1 MLIDDDELPPLYTR
15 RAAWFHLLTAPADYV
30 CEAAELVRII
40 REAGSGPLATLL
52 ELGAGGGNM
61 ASHYKRDVAAT
72 LVDLSPSMLAL
83 SRTINPECEHLVGDM
98 RTLRLGRSF
107 DAVLVHDAV
116 MYMTSVEALRA
127 VMRTALAHLRPGG
140 VAVFAPD
147 CTRETFAP
155 GTAHGGD
162 DDGERGLRYLE
173 WTFDPDPEDSTY
185 TVDFAL
191 LLRDGDEVVC
201 EHERHTYG
209 LFSRGEWLDMLEET
223 GFKALARETELG
235 PLFVA
240 VRPRG

>member
-1 MLIDDDELPPLYTR
+1 MDDDELPPLYTR

-30 CEAAELVRII
+30 DEAAALVQHL
-40 REAGSGPLATLL
+40 REAAIGPVVTLL
-52 ELGAGGGNM
+52 ELGSGGGNM
-61 ASHYKRDVAAT
+61 ASHYKRAVAAAT

-83 SRTINPECEHLVGDM
+83 SQTINPECEHLVGDM

-116 MYMTSVEALRA
+116 MYMTSAEALRA
-127 VMRTALAHLRPGG
+127 VMRTAFVHLRPGG
-140 VAVFAPD
+140 AAVFAPD

-155 GTAHGGD
+155 GTAHGGS

-173 WTFDPDPEDSTY
+173 WTVDPDPADSTY

-191 LLRDGDEVVC
+191 LVRDGEEVVC

-209 LFSRGEWLDMLEET
+209 LFARDEWLDMLAAT
-223 GFKALARETELG
+223 GFKAQARETELG

-240 VRPRG
+240 VRPRA